1 MLGSRFWT
9 MLAAAKNATPSLLPS
24 DHRTSMGF
32 APVCMHVSVHACLL
46 MCLDSSM
53 CMAIAPTRQSISLY
67 LPLSAPLFERMD
79 PRTDSQRRRQQKDM
93 HSLGNRSFHLYS
105 NISDTKGHT
114 KTGARTGMDSDTK
127 GHTKTQT
134 HTDAHT
140 RTQRPAFLL
149 TIHTCMN
156 PDASR
161 HTCTCTCV

>member
-1 MLGSRFWT
+1 MQLRLCCPPTTEPPWASRLYVCTYLYMLSC
-9 MLAAAKNATPSLLPS
+9 LC
-24 DHRTSMGF
+24 
-32 APVCMHVSVHACLL
+32 VCILRCAWQ
-46 MCLDSSM
+46 SM
-53 CMAIAPTRQSISLY
+53 CTAIYPPDNLSLY

-140 RTQRPAFLL
+140 RTQRPALLL

>member
-1 MLGSRFWT
+1 MQLRLCCPPTTEPPWASRLYVCT
-9 MLAAAKNATPSLLPS
+9 YLYMLA
-24 DHRTSMGF
+24 
-32 APVCMHVSVHACLL
+32 CLCVWIL
-46 MCLDSSM
+46 RC
-53 CMAIAPTRQSISLY
+53 AWQSHPPDNLSLY

-114 KTGARTGMDSDTK
+114 KTGARTGMDSDTT

-140 RTQRPAFLL
+140 RTQRPALLL